1 MKHLSKNHKLN
12 ALDFSVDLSLCKESC
27 ELALNGLTPY
37 CTVNPTLNGRWGKLF
52 PNKLKRNA
60 KLIKS
65 DKFVETIVSEIIGS
79 NQIRIRIYAFGDL
92 SCIEDLEKWNKI
104 CKRCKK
110 NEFWLSTR
118 QDSILYEFFEN
129 RKGKKPENMNIL
141 YSMPLVKTPEF
152 LDKFLNKYGI
162 GKSFI
167 TTKKSESNCHASKG
181 ITKNSK
187 KCGSC
192 TRCWNSK
199 SVTYFN
205 HGHMKDFGKL
215 RDYLRGML
223 RN

>member
-1 MKHLSKNHKLN
+1 
-12 ALDFSVDLSLCKESC
+12 
-27 ELALNGLTPY
+27 
-37 CTVNPTLNGRWGKLF
+37 
-52 PNKLKRNA
+52 
-60 KLIKS
+60 
-65 DKFVETIVSEIIGS
+65 
-79 NQIRIRIYAFGDL
+79 
-92 SCIEDLEKWNKI
+92 
-104 CKRCKK
+104 
-110 NEFWLSTR
+110 
-118 QDSILYEFFEN
+118 
-129 RKGKKPENMNIL
+129 
-141 YSMPLVKTPEF
+141 MPLVKTPEF

-223 RN
+223 RK